1 MISPP
6 LFIVLLKAWAS
17 SQPLLKLKFK
27 DKFGI
32 VKEITAQAWT
42 QEVNQAGEG
51 IWVVVHLY
59 DKGVMLSNIL
69 NKHFVEIANKHKYV
83 KFVRGVASVSHFFPY
98 LELKL
103 FNFKQIYIHGV
114 CPVGRR

>member
-1 MISPP
+1 M
-6 LFIVLLKAWAS
+6 
-17 SQPLLKLKFK
+17 
-27 DKFGI
+27 

-69 NKHFVEIANKHKYV
+69 NKHFVEIANKYKYV
-83 KFVRGVASVSHFFPY
+83 KFVRGVASVSKDFLLKNLRSRCRNEYVTPFLSWSFFGFMMQ
-98 LELKL
+98 LRS
-103 FNFKQIYIHGV
+103 F
-114 CPVGRR
+114 